1 MIGAYRKFAVFEGR
15 ASRAEFWRFDLFF
28 ILFSAALI
36 FAVLFLAFLFAEESS
51 GHLRLTADILIIIT
65 LVWWLFS
72 LLPMVS
78 LAVRRMHDCDK
89 SGAFM
94 LIPIYGWIVLPLTRG
109 SPGPNRYDVSSGEAG
124 DTVTQEIAS
133 SPGICKQCN
142 APVAG
147 NYCQN
152 CGAPVN
158 LVNID
163 GRYFIDEIK
172 DVLDLQ
178 DGFFNSLK
186 RLLVF
191 PGISARRFIKSR
203 QIFHCKTDY
212 LPVFTSM
219 LYTVAYGTAGAKHA
233 AQYDPEII
241 THFDLI
247 WDIAVNWLNDN
258 TGYAFMIASF
268 ISAFVVKRVFREYKY
283 NVFEILVLMCFL
295 NGTLLIIGSVQEIIG
310 YFLPLMGYVLLS
322 VIIYC
327 FMFIYF
333 IWGVASF
340 FDPRKVKNYFKALFS
355 FMVPW
360 IYAIFIIA
368 FFVLVFDYAK

>member
-1 MIGAYRKFAVFEGR
+1 
-15 ASRAEFWRFDLFF
+15 
-28 ILFSAALI
+28 
-36 FAVLFLAFLFAEESS
+36 
-51 GHLRLTADILIIIT
+51 
-65 LVWWLFS
+65 
-72 LLPMVS
+72 
-78 LAVRRMHDCDK
+78 
-89 SGAFM
+89 M

-109 SPGPNRYDVSSGEAG
+109 SPGPNRYDVNSGEAG
-124 DTVTQEIAS
+124 DTVTQENAS
-133 SPGICKQCN
+133 PPGICKQCN
-142 APVAG
+142 ATVTG

-152 CGAPVN
+152 CGTPVN

-178 DGFFNSLK
+178 GGFFNSLK

-191 PGISARRFIKSR
+191 PGISARRFIKADR
-203 QIFHCKTDY
+203 YFIVRPIIY
-212 LPVFTSM
+212 LFFTSM

-233 AQYDPEII
+233 AQYDTEII

-247 WDIAVNWLNDN
+247 WDIACNHKSVACIVIQPVNC
-258 TGYAFMIASF
+258 F

-368 FFVLVFDYAK
+368 IFVLVFDYAK